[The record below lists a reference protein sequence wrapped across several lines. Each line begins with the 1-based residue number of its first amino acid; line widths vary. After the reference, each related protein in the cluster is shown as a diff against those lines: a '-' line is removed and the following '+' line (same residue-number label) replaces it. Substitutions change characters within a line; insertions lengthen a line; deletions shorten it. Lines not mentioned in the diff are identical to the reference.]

1 MLTGRIKCRTGTTKP
16 RVNFRST
23 MVFSSIW
30 NLSAT
35 PASASVVSWGS
46 PSPAPTSKLWT
57 ARTLRPASKSYGA
70 SARVATGVSRIPS
83 FAYCTTPPPPRALTI
98 CSPYKAERPTRQS
111 LRIRI
116 KSGSGRIPGS
126 SRGWPGPTSARC
138 YLEPMVLNCV
148 PVRRRRSRS
157 VSGRW
162 RRRGSMDAMRI
173 I

>member
-1 MLTGRIKCRTGTTKP
+1 MLTRRIKCRTVTTKT
-16 RVNFRST
+16 RVSFRST

-83 FAYCTTPPPPRALTI
+83 FAYSTTPPPPRPLTI
-98 CSPYKAERPTRQS
+98 CSPYKAERPTRRS
-111 LRIRI
+111 LRIKI
-116 KSGSGRIPGS
+116 KSGSGRVPGS
-126 SRGWPGPTSARC
+126 SRGWRGPTSAWW
-138 YLEPMVLNCV
+138 YLATTVLNCV
-148 PVRRRRSRS
+148 PVRRRRSQS
-157 VSGRW
+157 DSGRW
-162 RRRGSMDAMRI
+162 RRRGSMGAMRI
-173 I
+173 V